1 VSREHTLPRR
11 LVELAAARPDEIA
24 LQEKRYGIWHP
35 TPWTAYAARV
45 RDFAGGLATLG
56 VGRGDAVGVLGD
68 NRPEWLI
75 AELAA
80 HCLGAAVVGLD
91 PASAGDQVAA
101 LLELAAVRVV
111 VAEDQE
117 QVDKLAELRARLPR
131 LARVVYYDPHGLE
144 RRSRED
150 QDDRQEREALERRSR
165 EDQDDRQER
174 EALER
179 RRDDYLARFTDVEA
193 AGRRDGAERPGWLDG
208 EIAAGAASDVALLC
222 AAPDGTGLARLSH
235 ADLWTMAERLHRI
248 DPLAPG
254 RRHVSFQ
261 PLASIGEQL
270 VAVACGLAHGL
281 LVAFPEDAATQ
292 DADLR
297 EIGPDVMLAPPAF
310 WDRVRGSVRTR
321 AGDADWL
328 KRRAFAWAYRVGEA
342 VAERR
347 ARGRAPGAALAAAH
361 RMAGALALGA
371 VRDHLGLS
379 RLRRGYADGAL
390 APEVVRFFDAI
401 GVPLTA
407 VDLGELVAARE
418 AAR

>member
-1 VSREHTLPRR
+1 VSREQTLPRR

-35 TPWTAYAARV
+35 TPWAAYAARV
-45 RDFAGGLATLG
+45 RDFACGLATLG

-91 PASAGDQVAA
+91 PASAGDEVARV
-101 LLELAAVRVV
+101 LELAEVRVV

-117 QVDKLAELRARLPR
+117 QVDKLAALRARLPR

-144 RRSRED
+144 
-150 QDDRQEREALERRSR
+150 QY
-165 EDQDDRQER
+165 
-174 EALER
+174 
-179 RRDDYLARFTDVEA
+179 RDDYLARFTEVEA

-222 AAPDGTGLARLSH
+222 TAPRLARLSH
-235 ADLWTMAERLHRI
+235 ADLVTAAEQLHRI
-248 DPLAPG
+248 GPLAPG
-254 RRHVSFQ
+254 QRHVSFL
-261 PLASIGEQL
+261 PLASIGEQVL
-270 VAVACGLAHGL
+270 AVGCGLAHGL

-297 EIGPDVMLAPPAF
+297 EIGPDVMLAPPEF
-310 WDRVRGSVRTR
+310 WERMRASVPAR
-321 AGDADWL
+321 ARDAGWP
-328 KRRAFAWAYRVGEA
+328 KRRAFAWAYGVGEA
-342 VAERR
+342 VAEHR
-347 ARGRAPGAALAAAH
+347 ARGRAPGPALAAAH
-361 RMAGALALGA
+361 RVAGAVALAA

-390 APEVVRFFDAI
+390 APEIVRFFDAI
-401 GVPLTA
+401 GVPVTP